1 MSMVGATAV
10 GIVCKD
16 GVVLAS
22 EKRIAYGYTVL
33 SKVGKKVFKI
43 TDHLGIACA
52 GLVSDMQVI
61 ARSLMAEA
69 NLYELDYKRPMS
81 VRSLAKLLSM
91 ILYGQKSVPYFTET
105 IVGGVDPSGP
115 HLFVLDPLG
124 SLIEDK
130 YASVGT
136 GATLAISIIE
146 SNYSPDMT
154 IDEGRKLAV
163 SAMKAAIARD
173 AISGDGID
181 LLIITKDGA
190 VEEFV
195 PVSD

>member
-81 VRSLAKLLSM
+81 VRSLA
-91 ILYGQKSVPYFTET
+91 
-105 IVGGVDPSGP
+105 
-115 HLFVLDPLG
+115 
-124 SLIEDK
+124 
-130 YASVGT
+130 
-136 GATLAISIIE
+136 
-146 SNYSPDMT
+146 
-154 IDEGRKLAV
+154 
-163 SAMKAAIARD
+163 
-173 AISGDGID
+173 
-181 LLIITKDGA
+181 
-190 VEEFV
+190 
-195 PVSD
+195 

>member
-81 VRSLAKLLSM
+81 VRSLAKLLSV
-91 ILYGQKSVPYFTET
+91 ILYGQKLVPYLTET
-105 IVGGVDPSGP
+105 IVGGVDTSGP

-130 YASVGT
+130 FASVGS

-146 SNYSPDMT
+146 SNYSPEMT
-154 IDEGRKLAV
+154 VEEGKKLV
-163 SAMKAAIARD
+163 VNAMKAAIARD

-181 LLIITKDGA
+181 LLIITQDGA
-190 VEEFV
+190 VEEFI

>member
-10 GIVCKD
+10 GIACKD

-91 ILYGQKSVPYFTET
+91 ILYGQKLVPYFTET

>member
-91 ILYGQKSVPYFTET
+91 ILYGQKLVPYFTET

>member
-10 GIVCKD
+10 GIICKD
-16 GVVLAS
+16 GVILAS

-91 ILYGQKSVPYFTET
+91 LLYGQKLVPYLTET
-105 IVGGVDPSGP
+105 IVGGVDSSGP

-130 YASVGT
+130 YASVGS
-136 GATLAISIIE
+136 GSTLAISIIE
-146 SNYSPDMT
+146 SNFSPEMAM
-154 IDEGRKLAV
+154 DEGKKLAV

-181 LLIITKDGA
+181 LLIITQDGA
-190 VEEFV
+190 VEKFV
-195 PVSD
+195 PVSG